1 MSSSSLGNVITIDQE
16 KLQQEFDRI
25 KSSNCKSLKEAF
37 PSSKFDQRVFPSLFR
52 KSGLWRSSF
61 KRTFGTLT
69 PPKCR
74 SEYKK
79 LWAASHIES
88 VKKSREQYANKQLE
102 QRVKKSTPPPE
113 NVLQVE

>member
-61 KRTFGTLT
+61 KRTFGVMS
-69 PPKCR
+69 PPKNR

-79 LWAASHIES
+79 TWAAAHRDS
-88 VKKSREQYANKQLE
+88 VAKSRERYTLKQRE
-102 QRVKKSTPPPE
+102 KAKKSTPPCE